1 MSTEIPA
8 YRVAQREGDIE
19 IREYPAL
26 VAAEVSV
33 GGERNTAVREGFRL
47 LAGYIFGGNDGGRRI
62 AMTAPVMQQPQ
73 PGTRIAMTAPV
84 MQTEAGGRWTV
95 GFIMPSSWTLDTLPR
110 PNDPQ
115 VQLRPLAPTRT
126 AALRFSGLTR
136 EPDIIR
142 RTERLEAYLTRHG
155 LKPAGAPTLARY
167 DPPWQPWFMRRNEIL
182 IELQPDDRTG

>member
-8 YRVAQREGDIE
+8 YRVAQRDGDIE

-33 GGERNTAVREGFRL
+33 GGERNSAVREGFRL

-84 MQTEAGGRWTV
+84 MQTEAGGSWTV
-95 GFIMPSSWTLDTLPR
+95 GFIMPSSWTFDTLPR

-115 VQLRPLAPTRT
+115 VQLRPVAPTRT

-142 RTERLEAYLTRHG
+142 RTERLEAYLTQHG

>member
-8 YRVAQREGDIE
+8 YRVARRDGDIE

-33 GGERNTAVREGFRL
+33 GGERDTAVREGFRL

-84 MQTEAGGRWTV
+84 MQTEAGGSWTV

-115 VQLRPLAPTRT
+115 VQLRPVAPTRT

-142 RTERLEAYLTRHG
+142 RTERLEAYLTQQG

-182 IELQPDDRTG
+182 IKLQPDDRSG

>member
-33 GGERNTAVREGFRL
+33 GGERDTAVREGFRL

-84 MQTEAGGRWTV
+84 MQTEAGGSWTIR
-95 GFIMPSSWTLDTLPR
+95 FIMPSSFTLDTLPK

-115 VQLRPLAPTRT
+115 VQLRPIAPTRT

-155 LKPAGAPTLARY
+155 LKPLGAPTLARY
-167 DPPWQPWFMRRNEIL
+167 DPPWQPWFLRRNEIL
-182 IELQPDDRTG
+182 IDLQPADRTG

>member
-8 YRVAQREGDIE
+8 YRVAQRDGDIE
-19 IREYPAL
+19 IRDYPAL
-26 VAAEVSV
+26 VAAEVTV
-33 GGERNTAVREGFRL
+33 GGDRNTAVREGFRL

-84 MQTEAGGRWTV
+84 MQTRIGKSWTIRFV
-95 GFIMPSSWTLDTLPR
+95 MPSSFTLDTLPT
-110 PNDPQ
+110 PDSAQ
-115 VQLRPLAPTRT
+115 VMLRAIAPSRT

-136 EPDIIR
+136 EPDIIK
-142 RTERLEAYLTRHG
+142 RTERLDAFITQHG

-182 IELQPDDRTG
+182 VELQPDDQTG

>member
-8 YRVAQREGDIE
+8 YRVAERDGDIE

-33 GGERNTAVREGFRL
+33 GGERDTAVREGFRL

-84 MQTEAGGRWTV
+84 MQTEAGGSWTV
-95 GFIMPSSWTLDTLPR
+95 GFIMPSSWTLDALPR

-115 VQLRPLAPTRT
+115 VQLRPVAPGRT

-136 EPDIIR
+136 EPDILR

-155 LKPAGAPTLARY
+155 LKPLGAPTLARY